1 MSRVPAPQKRGGV
14 GLVFCLMFNV
24 SGLRL
29 KLTTFQLFLFSIR
42 FHSPHRAVALS
53 YPRPS
58 TTDHAETRQ
67 AMSLL
72 TPHSS
77 DSLLKTHYL
86 SHSHAFHP
94 FPLVLSPPRSVVLS
108 LFRSFVPSC
117 HRPSIADHGETRQGM
132 SLLTPHLPVFSPS
145 LTSCQTLNFVKQ
157 PNDHQ

>member
-1 MSRVPAPQKRGGV
+1 MEQRVSGSF
-14 GLVFCLMFNV
+14 FCLMFNV

-42 FHSPHRAVALS
+42 FHSPHRAVALSFFRSVALS

-94 FPLVLSPPRSVVLS
+94 FPLAFSPPRSVVQS
-108 LFRSFVPSC
+108 LFRSFALSYPRAIVLL
-117 HRPSIADHGETRQGM
+117 
-132 SLLTPHLPVFSPS
+132 LLTTARQARACFYSHHIFLFSRLPSPP
-145 LTSCQTLNFVKQ
+145 VK
-157 PNDHQ
+157 H